1 MRAQERY
8 SKLVQIANDRS
19 HEKRRS
25 LLVEVT
31 DMYFGSLGEQSPEEE
46 KLFGDV
52 ITKVAYELD
61 VEVRRYLSRRF
72 SRGHAPHELAVAL
85 ANDEIGI
92 AEPILLRSL
101 SLTQNDLIQVV
112 EMHGHAHQMVVTLRS
127 DIGET
132 LSETL
137 VKNGNDRVVTS
148 LVLNQSSQISFNT
161 FDKIV
166 ERAANNNKLHGPIV
180 RRKVVSSEHLKWMFL
195 IVEGPLRREILA
207 RNPEIKEEEV
217 EPAKRRTKTRL
228 GFALGTFPTDYETAK
243 RHLSREKANKL
254 IDRNDL
260 PSMWR
265 NGEITK
271 FMIAFSDFTGIEF
284 IQTLMVFEKKDV
296 EMLAMLCRSANFER
310 SLFVTIAA
318 LVLETSTMAQAKKL
332 GDMYNEVSR
341 EVARRAVQFLTQ
353 KTSLDK
359 RAV

>member
-1 MRAQERY
+1 VRAQERY
-8 SKLVQIANDRS
+8 SKLLQIANDRS

-31 DMYFGSLGEQSPEEE
+31 DMFFGSLGEQSPKEA

-61 VEVRRYLSRRF
+61 VEERRYLSRRF
-72 SRGHAPHELAVAL
+72 SRGHAPRRLAIAL

-92 AEPILLRSL
+92 AEPILQRSL
-101 SLTQNDLIQVV
+101 SLTQRDLIKVV
-112 EMHGHAHQMVVTLRS
+112 EMRGHAHQMVVTLRS

-137 VKNGNDRVVTS
+137 VTNGNDRVVAS
-148 LVLNQSSQISFNT
+148 LVLNQSSQISYNT

-180 RRKVVSSEHLKWMFL
+180 KRKVVPAEHLKWMFL
-195 IVEGPLRREILA
+195 IVEGPLRREILT
-207 RNPEIKEEEV
+207 RNPEVKEEEIGP
-217 EPAKRRTKTRL
+217 ETRPAQTRL
-228 GFALGTFPTDYETAK
+228 AFVIGSIPADYETAK
-243 RHLSREKANKL
+243 RHFSREKANKL
-254 IDRNDL
+254 IDQSDL

-271 FMIAFSDFTGIEF
+271 FMIAFSDFTGIDF
-284 IQTLMVFEKKDV
+284 TQTLMVFEKKDV

-310 SLFVTIAA
+310 SLFVTIAV
-318 LVLETSTMAQAKKL
+318 LMLETNGMAQTKKL
-332 GDMYNEVSR
+332 GDVYNEVSR
-341 EVARRAVQFLTQ
+341 EVARRAVQFLKQ
-353 KTSLDK
+353 
-359 RAV
+359 RPI